1 MLAHTPN
8 KAMHALIWYLAM
20 LGAGL
25 FSVVMGFLLYLIPAD
40 RRDVLWLDNYH
51 TEEHIDDSDDT
62 WKSFQHLPL
71 NCKGHVKK
79 KLPEKKE
86 NIEGSNMK
94 QDEETDNKEEDKTS
108 I

>member
-1 MLAHTPN
+1 MGGTEGSPSQLKTTQLPTWHTPN

-40 RRDVLWLDNYH
+40 RRDVLWLDYYH

-62 WKSFQHLPL
+62 WKSFQHLLL

-79 KLPEKKE
+79 KLPEK
-86 NIEGSNMK
+86 
-94 QDEETDNKEEDKTS
+94 
-108 I
+108 